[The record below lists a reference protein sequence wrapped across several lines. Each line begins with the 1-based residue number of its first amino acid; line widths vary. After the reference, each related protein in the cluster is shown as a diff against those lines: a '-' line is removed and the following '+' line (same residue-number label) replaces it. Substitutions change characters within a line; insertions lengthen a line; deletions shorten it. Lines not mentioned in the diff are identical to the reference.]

1 MERLTIRGNDG
12 KAYIRALDPDCTCN
26 RNCQRLWD
34 HFWMLVDRLAA
45 YEDTGL
51 ELDDEDKGGKLIK
64 ASDAA
69 EALSEKFNIPMADLV
84 DLFAEIPGVTVDRLQ
99 SLARADRDGR
109 LVVLPVPVGTGKIVY
124 MVYEADNGE
133 RRIRTIECDRLD
145 SLEIWD
151 NPAREVVIEA
161 DGWEIR
167 ASDVGKT
174 VFLTYKEAEAALEG
188 G

>member
-1 MERLTIRGNDG
+1 MERLTGREKAGN
-12 KAYIRALDPDCTCN
+12 AYFPRCFEEPCVGMG
-26 RNCQRLWD
+26 CQMD
-34 HFWMLVDRLAA
+34 VCHFLGQVCDRLAA

-51 ELDDEDKGGKLIK
+51 EPEEISALESHKLLDEYERGKLF
-64 ASDAA
+64 
-69 EALSEKFNIPMADLV
+69 EY
-84 DLFAEIPGVTVDRLQ
+84 Q
-99 SLARADRDGR
+99 SLGCTIDYLRELIQAEKDRR

-151 NPAREVVIEA
+151 NPAMEVVIEA
-161 DGWEIR
+161 DGWEIG

-174 VFLTYKEAEAALEG
+174 VFLTYEEAEAALEG
-188 G
+188 GDEG